1 MTTQLSLGL
10 ASHEV
15 DALDFIAEHPDFWSW
30 FVWYALEVIRAG
42 HSHYG
47 AKAVVERVRWHQ
59 AIAGGDD
66 YKLNNNFTATFAR
79 EFHRQYPEHD
89 GFFRTRG

>member
-1 MTTQLSLGL
+1 MTTQLSLVL

-15 DALDFIAEHPDFWSW
+15 DAIDFIAEHQDFWSW
-30 FVWYALEVIRAG
+30 FCWYALEVIRAG

-59 AIAGGDD
+59 AIAGGADF
-66 YKLNNNFTATFAR
+66 KVNNNHVATFAR
-79 EFHRQYPEHD
+79 EFMRQYPDHD